1 MASRP
6 PEFTPT
12 PPTDRERTRWFTL
25 VVTRFIGFAIVL
37 VGILMSQ
44 GAIDLAGD
52 VNTLAGY
59 MLIAVGLVDGFVVPQ
74 ILARKWRTPPE

>member
-12 PPTDRERTRWFTL
+12 PPTDRERARWSAL
-25 VVTRFIGFAIVL
+25 VATRFMGFAMVL
-37 VGILMSQ
+37 IGILMSQ

-52 VNTLAGY
+52 INALTGY
-59 MLIAVGLVDGFVVPQ
+59 LLIGLGLVEGFVVPQ
-74 ILARKWRTPPE
+74 ILARRWRTPPG